1 MLLLMFLLFRRD
13 YLGRVVFHSFLSIV
27 LQIYPIQSLG
37 VILPFG
43 RAIVVWGSVVS
54 RMALRCSP
62 TCVDSIGPMAR

>member
-43 RAIVVWGSVVS
+43 RAIVVWGECHLLDGIAVLSNV
-54 RMALRCSP
+54 R
-62 TCVDSIGPMAR
+62 